1 MSEVERILQNV
12 KETRT
17 DYLRLKRELSGFL
30 KTRLRAR
37 MKLQF
42 DRSEIK
48 SGKDKVKNIARKVDE
63 AWDISWARVVHY
75 DLEKDFR
82 EWLSKIGIEY
92 LLYSLL
98 KTKDKQAGNI
108 FYKRYRTA
116 IKSVIA
122 HSLYGKRGTGY
133 FSQRC
138 EELTLRTFQRFDKY
152 IHNYNPYKS
161 GLYTYLQTIAQNL
174 VRDEKARPENLVGEF
189 NEQDE
194 EQEGQTYWALS
205 TEPSPDE
212 NEQGYKL
219 EHYILESVIKNGG
232 YPWQKLVVLLSK
244 TLEDRE
250 DIVDHGGDKLKDLA
264 ELTRKELYVGSFHSN
279 EEIDAS
285 FRYLERELEK
295 SLSDIIPARDHRS
308 RDNLSERLE
317 EKTGDIKLEVFFGKN
332 PRKNLSDWN
341 HRVLKRIRKQA
352 VEDGVLEL

>member
-1 MSEVERILQNV
+1 MSEVEKILQNV

-17 DYLRLKRELSGFL
+17 EYLRLKRELSGFL

-42 DRSEIK
+42 DRSEV
-48 SGKDKVKNIARKVDE
+48 STGKDKVKNIARKADE
-63 AWDISWARVVHY
+63 AWDISWARVVNY
-75 DLEKDFR
+75 NLEKDFR
-82 EWLSKIGIEY
+82 EWLSGIGIEY

-98 KTKDKQAGNI
+98 KKKDKKAGNV

-122 HSLYGKRGTGY
+122 HSLYGKKGTGY

-174 VRDEKARPENLVGEF
+174 VRDEKTRPENLVGEF

-194 EQEGQTYWALS
+194 EEEGQTYWALS
-205 TEPSPDE
+205 SEPSPDE
-212 NEQGYKL
+212 SEQDYRM
-219 EHYILESVIKNGG
+219 ERYILESVLKNGG

-244 TLEDRE
+244 TMEDRE
-250 DIVDHGGDKLKDLA
+250 DIVAQGGNKLSELA
-264 ELTRKELYVGSFHSN
+264 ELTKKELYVSSFHSN

-285 FRYLERELEK
+285 FSYLEEELEK
-295 SLSDIIPARDHRS
+295 KLSDLIPLRDHRS
-308 RDNLSERLE
+308 RDNLSEFLE
-317 EKTGDIKLEVFFGKN
+317 EKTSDIKLDAFFGKN
-332 PRKNLSDWN
+332 PRKNLRDWN

-352 VEDGVLEL
+352 MEDGVLEL